1 MTTDC
6 SRAAASCRPTQMF
19 QSTASTNTPQ
29 PQSMRSDQQDG
40 ELHDT
45 AAANAAYQAALAT
58 IANIRHTSL
67 ADFLK

>member
-6 SRAAASCRPTQMF
+6 SRAAANCRPTQTF
-19 QSTASTNTPQ
+19 QRTASTNTPQ
-29 PQSMRSDQQDG
+29 PQTMRSDQQDG

-45 AAANAAYQAALAT
+45 AANAAYQAALAT

>member
-6 SRAAASCRPTQMF
+6 SRAAASCRPTQTF

-29 PQSMRSDQQDG
+29 PQSVRSGQQDR

-45 AAANAAYQAALAT
+45 AANVAYQAALAT
-58 IANIRHTSL
+58 IANIRPTSL